1 MLDTD
6 LQFIFC
12 VDGFKGDIYL
22 WMKCLLPGVVKQ
34 VYNLNSK
41 QLVKLFSQVWNY
53 IYRLVYNQHSCN
65 II

>member
-53 IYRLVYNQHSCN
+53 IYH
-65 II
+65 

>member
-6 LQFIFC
+6 LPLIFC

-53 IYRLVYNQHSCN
+53 IHLIYN
-65 II
+65 

>member
-6 LQFIFC
+6 LPFIFC

-53 IYRLVYNQHSCN
+53 IHL
-65 II
+65 I